1 MLKAL
6 AKLQVAA
13 AARRDRGATM
23 VEYGLMVVLIALVV
37 IIAVNPLG
45 TAVSSLFD
53 TSRQSL

>member
-1 MLKAL
+1 
-6 AKLQVAA
+6 
-13 AARRDRGATM
+13 M

>member
-1 MLKAL
+1 MSGMLARWFRRG
-6 AKLQVAA
+6 
-13 AARRDRGATM
+13 RRDRGATM